1 MSPLKILIGYLFT
14 SAVFFI
20 IDMIWL
26 GLIAKN
32 FYAKSLEGFLSEQVN
47 WTAAII
53 FYFIFIAGI
62 SFFAIYPAVEKNAF
76 HLAVI
81 YGLLFGFFTYSTYD
95 LTNYATLNNWPLKV
109 VLVDIAWGSL
119 LSGMVSAC
127 GFFIVRYIRQY

>member
-1 MSPLKILIGYLFT
+1 MSLLKILSGYLLT
-14 SAVFFI
+14 SVVFFI

-32 FYAKSLEGFLSEQVN
+32 FYAKSLEGFLSDQVN
-47 WTAAII
+47 WPAAII

-62 SFFAIYPAVEKNAF
+62 SFFAIYPAVEKNSLQ
-76 HLAVI
+76 LAVI

-109 VLVDIAWGSL
+109 VLVDIAWGSI
-119 LSGMVSAC
+119 LSGMVSVS
-127 GFFIVRYIRQY
+127 GFFIVRYIRQF